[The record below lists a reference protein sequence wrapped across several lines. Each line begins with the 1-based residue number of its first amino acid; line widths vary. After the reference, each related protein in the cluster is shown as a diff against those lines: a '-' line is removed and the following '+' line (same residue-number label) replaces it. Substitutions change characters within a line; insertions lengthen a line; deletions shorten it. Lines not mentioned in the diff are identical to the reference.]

1 MRGNP
6 TEGRNANAAI
16 TPNDK
21 GDRILGSIIKCRVCH
36 NDISPW
42 ATKCQVCDTHYYP
55 NVTLAALPEE
65 CAELHKRYD
74 KTRKEIA
81 TRGLDKIADQFEQS
95 VNNSFAVIC
104 VKFSE
109 LERLV
114 SSESELKSTYY
125 TLADTRV
132 PRAAPPV
139 GVDWNAFRE
148 VVDAG
153 LFREEAKRE
162 MHFAALATSAVG
174 PTAYGPCTLI
184 CATKYIE
191 KRASTFEKNSCQFFI
206 ERGGVVPE
214 PDKIPKGYRSTW
226 AERGKLAL
234 AKLGMRL
241 VAGMTS
247 EQFAPL
253 LLHAGATTAED
264 DFVEVHICGAMS
276 AMTFEEVKIDEQA
289 AKKRYASAFLNDLLK
304 NLGNLGLLK
313 D

>member
-1 MRGNP
+1 MTSLIKCGVCD
-6 TEGRNANAAI
+6 
-16 TPNDK
+16 ND
-21 GDRILGSIIKCRVCH
+21 LSPFATLCRVC
-36 NDISPW
+36 
-42 ATKCQVCDTHYYP
+42 DTRYYP
-55 NVTLAALPEE
+55 NVNLAALPEE
-65 CAELHKRYD
+65 RAELQKRYD
-74 KTRKEIA
+74 DIRKDIA
-81 TRGLDKIADQFEQS
+81 ARGLERIADRFEQS

-104 VKFSE
+104 VKFPE
-109 LERLV
+109 LERLA

-132 PRAAPPV
+132 PRAAPPA
-139 GVDWNAFRE
+139 GIDWNAFRE

-153 LFREEAKRE
+153 LFREDAKRE

-184 CATKYIE
+184 CATRYIE

-206 ERGGVVPE
+206 ERDGVPE

-226 AERGKLAL
+226 ADRGKLAL
-234 AKLGMRL
+234 AKLGKQL
-241 VAGMTS
+241 VAGMTT

-253 LLHAGATTAED
+253 LLHAGATTDED

-276 AMTFEEVKIDEQA
+276 AMTFEEVKIDQEA
-289 AKKRYASAFLNDLLK
+289 AKKRYAQVFLNDLLK
-304 NLGNLGLLK
+304 NLSNLGLLK